1 MKLKIICPFSLGR
14 FELRNTL
21 TRHVY
26 SNHKIGGGKQ
36 ESMLDTDIITCPH
49 GIEGA
54 PSSNDMLCLCTR
66 ALLLLVK
73 LHCLGYGSIDVGS
86 RMRIHWFTDLRSF
99 EKMRKKNTSINK
111 TTLIN

>member
-1 MKLKIICPFSLGR
+1 MKLKITCLFSLGR

-54 PSSNDMLCLCTR
+54 PSSNDMLCWCTR

-86 RMRIHWFTDLRSF
+86 RMRIHWVTDLRSF